1 MKHSVNH
8 PEAIQD
14 KFVERYGKTWADMDF
29 VFDTTITE
37 TAFHDDPMNIEVGL
51 LVLGEHRIKMRYKD
65 VILYSK
71 LIEDESNNIYASNAT
86 KTETFPI
93 EVKGYSFML
102 HKHEVSKLANT
113 LADTAQSVI
122 RGYELGLYL

>member
-37 TAFHDDPMNIEVGL
+37 TAFHDDPMNTEVGIL
-51 LVLGEHRIKMRYKD
+51 ILGEHRIKMRYKD

-102 HKHEVSKLANT
+102 YKHEVSKLANT